1 MSQTL
6 KRISLKN
13 NSLSEIQIE
22 LGVIFYLATPWR
34 HQEDKGKAGGGGQG
48 HKGQG
53 LQGAGTAGRDRGG
66 GTGPWAETRE
76 GGNGTIRG
84 RDRGQGLR
92 GAAMGPQRGGD
103 SGQGLRGGAGDRA
116 ARGGD
121 SGQGRGGSTTP
132 CPAPLT
138 PAQAEEAFAD
148 EAVPEAACH
157 GHVGLPG
164 LGEHPA
170 EGRQEEEMQEGGHQ
184 RAHHLDRAAGWVRR
198 GGCPVTRSQACPG
211 GGAR

>member
-1 MSQTL
+1 M
-6 KRISLKN
+6 
-13 NSLSEIQIE
+13 E
-22 LGVIFYLATPWR
+22 AP
-34 HQEDKGKAGGGGQG
+34 GGQG
-48 HKGQG
+48 QGRGWGTGPQGAGAARGRDSGQRPGRGDGAVGRDQGGGEWDHKGQR
-53 LQGAGTAGRDRGG
+53 QRAGAAGGCDGTAKGWGQ
-66 GTGPWAETRE
+66 WA
-76 GGNGTIRG
+76 
-84 RDRGQGLR
+84 
-92 GAAMGPQRGGD
+92 GAA
-103 SGQGLRGGAGDRA
+103 GGAGDRA